1 MGGERGRGAAG
12 GTAAEGA
19 GAGTAGTGTTGA
31 GTEDASGGADDAAG
45 QTCGA
50 ENEELVVTGCCTVGE
65 ASMVVGGRGARV

>member
-19 GAGTAGTGTTGA
+19 GAGTAGAGTTGA
-31 GTEDASGGADDAAG
+31 GTEDAGDAAG
-45 QTCGA
+45 RTCGA